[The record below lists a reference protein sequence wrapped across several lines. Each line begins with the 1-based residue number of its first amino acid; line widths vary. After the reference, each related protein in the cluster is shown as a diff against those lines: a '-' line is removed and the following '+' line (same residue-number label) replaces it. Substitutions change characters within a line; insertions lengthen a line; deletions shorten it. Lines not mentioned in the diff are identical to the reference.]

1 MQEPIAFIK
10 EISARC
16 RAAGGLVQILAN
28 PHLSFR
34 VGVTLNIH
42 WAEPEDPSDP
52 THMEVILVA
61 GIFRENFQAS
71 ETVMQFSLGWFAKP
85 ILVDGRYP
93 EVV

>member
-1 MQEPIAFIK
+1 MQEPTAFIN

-16 RAAGGLVQILAN
+16 RVAGGLVKKLAN

-52 THMEVILVA
+52 THVEVILVVGICWRTFA
-61 GIFRENFQAS
+61 GVRNGDA
-71 ETVMQFSLGWFAKP
+71 VLPW
-85 ILVDGRYP
+85 LVC
-93 EVV
+93 